1 MKKKAVFVLI
11 FSCIAG
17 SLFCQTASDYFP
29 AQEGYRW
36 DYIGSNGQVTAR
48 YMCVLVQKISDNDS
62 GVGFFQEY
70 LGITTRVIYDVVED
84 TGVSEVGMI
93 DAFDNTLQHKNRPI
107 ILSLSVMN
115 WQEEDRGDIFQCRSR
130 KTSVSF
136 DGKTY
141 GDCIMVEKAI
151 FLDDGSFLMVKRQ
164 YFARGIGL
172 VYVTLQ
178 DENDSVEKPFLR
190 LSSHNF

>member
-1 MKKKAVFVLI
+1 MKKKMSIIAFLI
-11 FSCIAG
+11 FF
-17 SLFCQTASDYFP
+17 SLSAFCQTASDYFP

-36 DYIGSNGQVTAR
+36 DYIGSNGQVTDR

-62 GVGFFQEY
+62 GVGFFQES

-84 TGVSEVGMI
+84 TGVSEVGRI
-93 DAFDNTLQHKNRPI
+93 DAFDNTIQHKKRLI
-107 ILSLSVMN
+107 ILSLDVMN
-115 WQEEDRGDIFQCRSR
+115 WQEEDRGDIFQCQSR
-130 KTSVSF
+130 RTNVSF

-141 GDCIMVEKAI
+141 DDCIVVEKAI
-151 FLDDGSFLMVKRQ
+151 VLADGRPLMTKRQ

-178 DENDSVEKPFLR
+178 DAGDSAEKPFMQ